1 MYKKIITVLAM
12 VMIFTGLT
20 GYAASENSKL
30 TQSENELL
38 EYLGIRA
45 AYEDGEYHGEDIITR
60 AQMCKTL
67 SVLAMKGM
75 ECPRPSQ
82 SLYNDVSVDYW
93 ASGEINTLS
102 SLGYVSGFENGIFMP
117 EEEALYEQAIAVTV
131 SLLGYA
137 DPAKESGWP
146 EGYMSQGSALGLT
159 KGVGAS
165 IGEAITVE
173 QFERIIFNALKAEPM
188 TVSFEPD
195 RTLQKQN
202 ETLMSLYFD
211 IEKING
217 RVTADPKTGLF
228 GSDKMPDGKIE
239 IDGRVYQTDKSYS
252 LLGRYVTGYAECSED
267 EDKLISLN
275 EDEDKKSLK
284 ISSTMLKS
292 EDGCGAKGFAN
303 PLENPVITYR
313 TENGRTKNVRI
324 EKSAQIIKNG
334 KVLGYAADVPNNS
347 IVPSTGSVHLLANKN
362 GEYDVVY
369 ITEYEYFAVGSVS
382 VSLGRISDKFTN
394 RELDLEDVNYTI
406 IQDNKPVEIDS
417 LKELDIL
424 AVAKDD
430 DVSPENIDIIKLNKT
445 VTGNVET
452 ISDTTVTI
460 DGIEYDLADE
470 ILSFD
475 GITLGCNGTFYLG
488 IDGEIVAAKITS
500 QNVEKYA
507 IFIRLIYEEYE
518 QLSMKLFTQDGEMN
532 IFKCSDKLKIN
543 DEKIG
548 DFYEY
553 VQSGAMRSS
562 DGKYERQLVK
572 YRLNQNGEITKFYT
586 LSGNNIKQEASE
598 LYIYCNKWT
607 IGSRYRANDYTVAF
621 GIPEELD
628 AKDSEYEVGR
638 FTSMG
643 LEWKTLDVYD
653 VREDYTAG
661 CVVFKES
668 DSDNIND
675 TFASKPIA
683 VVKSLGKAVNTDDVI
698 VYQIEV
704 MTDGKVSRYSMEEDL
719 EPTKDTSD
727 GEKLLSAG
735 DVIQFNLNSE
745 GEIDYF
751 LLLLDN
757 EYAGED
763 YTETWYHRDSGIIKT
778 EAANSV
784 LYTVN
789 CRIKEVIGDIVLAEI
804 NGVTKP
810 YSTKNCMVYKY
821 DSDARHKLSMGYV
834 GDIVQGAHVFLR
846 VYKSELQEVVVYN
859 D

>member
-1 MYKKIITVLAM
+1 M
-12 VMIFTGLT
+12 
-20 GYAASENSKL
+20 
-30 TQSENELL
+30 
-38 EYLGIRA
+38 
-45 AYEDGEYHGEDIITR
+45 
-60 AQMCKTL
+60 
-67 SVLAMKGM
+67 
-75 ECPRPSQ
+75 
-82 SLYNDVSVDYW
+82 
-93 ASGEINTLS
+93 
-102 SLGYVSGFENGIFMP
+102 
-117 EEEALYEQAIAVTV
+117 
-131 SLLGYA
+131 
-137 DPAKESGWP
+137 
-146 EGYMSQGSALGLT
+146 
-159 KGVGAS
+159 
-165 IGEAITVE
+165 
-173 QFERIIFNALKAEPM
+173 
-188 TVSFEPD
+188 
-195 RTLQKQN
+195 
-202 ETLMSLYFD
+202 
-211 IEKING
+211 
-217 RVTADPKTGLF
+217 
-228 GSDKMPDGKIE
+228 
-239 IDGRVYQTDKSYS
+239 
-252 LLGRYVTGYAECSED
+252 
-267 EDKLISLN
+267 
-275 EDEDKKSLK
+275 
-284 ISSTMLKS
+284 
-292 EDGCGAKGFAN
+292 
-303 PLENPVITYR
+303 
-313 TENGRTKNVRI
+313 RI

-406 IQDNKPVEIDS
+406 IQDNKSVEFDS
-417 LKELDIL
+417 LKEWDIL

-430 DVSPENIDIIKLNKT
+430 DISPENIDIIKLNKT
-445 VTGNVET
+445 VTGTVDA
-452 ISDTTVTI
+452 ISDTTVRI

-475 GITLGCNGTFYLG
+475 GITLGCSGTFYLG

-543 DEKIG
+543 DKKIG

-572 YRLNQNGEITKFYT
+572 YQLNQNGEIAKLYT
-586 LSGNNIKQEASE
+586 LSGNNIKQDASK
-598 LYIYCNKWT
+598 LYIYCKKSA
-607 IGSRYRANDYTVAF
+607 IGSRYRADDTVAF
-621 GIPEELD
+621 GVPTDLD
-628 AKDSEYEVGR
+628 AADSEYQA
-638 FTSMG
+638 G
-643 LEWKTLDVYD
+643 LLRNFAESWRTLDVYD
-653 VREDYTAG
+653 VGEDYTAG
-661 CVVFKES
+661 CVVFNYS
-668 DSDNIND
+668 DGGGIND
-675 TFASKPIA
+675 VFASKPIA
-683 VVKSLGKAVNTDDVI
+683 IVKSLGEAVNANDEV

-704 MTDGKVSRYSMEEDL
+704 MTDGKVSEYLMEEDF
-719 EPTKDTSD
+719 EPTKDTSE
-727 GEKLLSAG
+727 GKKLLSVG

-778 EAANSV
+778 EAVNSV

-846 VYKSELQEVVVYN
+846 VYKCELQEVVVYN